1 MECFLYNCKTI
12 VGPKKNINFVK
23 KNRSIPSLS
32 SNFTFIKM
40 KFNSNFEEVYEKK
53 IKMKSESYQF
63 DPKFPGTAPPGLIEE
78 NIPLRE
84 VLKLKIDNQNV
95 QEFSR
100 DQQCGV
106 IRGADESILDWL
118 ESKGKIKPRLKED
131 TKEDLSQK
139 NQTLLEDEFDFEDV
153 DDSIENLFGQPNSN
167 LSDFI

>member
-1 MECFLYNCKTI
+1 MN
-12 VGPKKNINFVK
+12 
-23 KNRSIPSLS
+23 
-32 SNFTFIKM
+32 
-40 KFNSNFEEVYEKK
+40 FNSESEEIYKK
-53 IKMKSESYQF
+53 VIGKKADTYKF
-63 DPKFPGTAPPGLIEE
+63 DPNFPGTAPPGLIEE

-131 TKEDLSQK
+131 TKEDLTEK

-153 DDSIENLFGQPNSN
+153 DDSLENLFGQPNSN

>member
-1 MECFLYNCKTI
+1 M
-12 VGPKKNINFVK
+12 GKKAD
-23 KNRSIPSLS
+23 
-32 SNFTFIKM
+32 
-40 KFNSNFEEVYEKK
+40 
-53 IKMKSESYQF
+53 SYKF
-63 DPKFPGTAPPGLIEE
+63 DPNFPGTAPPGLIEE

-95 QEFSR
+95 QESSR

-131 TKEDLSQK
+131 TKEDLNEK

-153 DDSIENLFGQPNSN
+153 DDSLENLFGQPKTN